1 MSNDDRSVAPV
12 WTILKLLKWT
22 TDFLNKHGIDNPRP
36 DAEILLAH
44 ALKCERIDLY
54 LRHDQPLHAQELS
67 QFKPLIQRRAQHE
80 PAAYITGIKE
90 FWSLEFEVTPD
101 VLIPRP
107 ETEGLVELALRY
119 GSGNDSCHV
128 LELGTGS
135 GIISVTL
142 AHERPQWRFWASDI
156 SAKAIDVARRNA
168 HKQLHT
174 DRISFMVG
182 RWFDAIDGKRT
193 HFDLIVSNPPYIARH
208 DMSQLEPDISRFEP
222 AHALDGGLDGLD
234 SISMIIKTGCDYM
247 KPGGWLILEIG
258 FDQGDSVQ
266 MLGQDCG
273 VYDRIMIEKDLS
285 GHDRMALFRK
295 K

>member
-12 WTILKLLKWT
+12 WTILNLLKWT

-44 ALKCERIDLY
+44 VLECERIDLY
-54 LRHDQPLHAQELS
+54 LRYDQPLHAEELGR
-67 QFKPLIQRRAQHE
+67 FKPLIQRRAKRE
-80 PAAYITGIKE
+80 PVAYITGIKE
-90 FWSLEFEVTPD
+90 FWSIDFKVTPD

-107 ETEGLVELALRY
+107 ETEGLVESALRC
-119 GSGNDSCHV
+119 GSENDSCRV

-142 AHERPQWRFWASDI
+142 AHERPQWRLWASDI
-156 SAKAIDVARRNA
+156 STKAIDVARWNA
-168 HKQLHT
+168 HKQLKN
-174 DRISFMVG
+174 DRITFVVG
-182 RWFDAIDGKRT
+182 HWFDAIDGKRN

-222 AHALDGGLDGLD
+222 SHALDGGWDGLE
-234 SISMIIKTGCDYM
+234 SISLIIKSACNYM
-247 KPGGWLILEIG
+247 KPSGWLILEIG
-258 FDQGDSVQ
+258 YDQGDSVQ
-266 MLGQDCG
+266 MLGKDCG
-273 VYDRIMIEKDLS
+273 VFDRIMIEKDLS